1 MKIGKDDIIIEPEHL
16 ESELGNLFNG
26 NKQLGEFIKIIQE
39 KYFNS
44 VISFW
49 IFKILIFFCSMFRK
63 DQN

>member
-49 IFKILIFFCSMFRK
+49 IFKILIFFLFYV
-63 DQN
+63 

>member
-1 MKIGKDDIIIEPEHL
+1 MKIGKDDIIIEPERL

-49 IFKILIFFCSMFRK
+49 IFKILIFFLFYV
-63 DQN
+63 